1 MNLEL
6 DALCAA
12 YGKTQVLRNISFS
25 LADGRFAALVGRNG
39 CGKSTIVACLNGMLP
54 YTGTIRLD
62 GKALSAMSRRERAA
76 AVAVMPQT
84 LSSPHITVE
93 ELVRFGRSPYHGIGE
108 KLDARDFEIVETALA
123 DAELLSLRHRY
134 VDRLSGGER
143 RRAYLGMIL
152 AQDTPLIVLDEAT
165 ANMDADHESRFMALL
180 SELVKTRGKTVLSV
194 THNLSDA
201 VRYADDV
208 ALLDAGMLR
217 FFGTTGTLLSG
228 NELESVLGVR
238 RYTAREN
245 GEERIFFSAE

>member
-1 MNLEL
+1 MKLEL

-12 YGKTQVLRNISFS
+12 YGKTQVLHNISFS

-62 GKALSAMSRRERAA
+62 GKTLSAMSRRERAA

-84 LSSPHITVE
+84 LSAPHITVE

-108 KLDARDFEIVETALA
+108 KLDARDLEIVERALA
-123 DAELLSLRHRY
+123 DAALESLRHRY

-180 SELVKTRGKTVLSV
+180 SGLVKMHGKTVLSV
-194 THNLSDA
+194 THQLSDA
-201 VRYADDV
+201 VRYADDI
-208 ALLDAGMLR
+208 ALLDAGALR
-217 FFGTTGTLLSG
+217 FFGTTTALLAG
-228 NELESVLGVR
+228 DALESTLGVR
-238 RYTAREN
+238 RYTAVEDGREHV
-245 GEERIFFSAE
+245 FFAAD